1 MSTIRE
7 VSPTAALALI
17 KKGALLVDVREPS
30 EVARK
35 AFDVPEV
42 MLIPLREIEKRIKE
56 IPANRK
62 VIVACNS
69 GSRSSMAMRTLM
81 KHGYGKAVNMQYGI
95 SGWTREGLP
104 VKGKPKQSFGSWLM
118 GLFGKKS

>member
-1 MSTIRE
+1 MSNIRE
-7 VSPTAALALI
+7 VSPAAALGLI
-17 KKGALLVDVREPS
+17 KKGALLVDVREPG

-35 AFDVPEV
+35 SFDVPDI
-42 MLIPLREIEKRIKE
+42 MLIPLREIERRYKE

-81 KHGYGKAVNMQYGI
+81 NHGFSKAVNMQYGM
-95 SGWTREGLP
+95 SGWSREGLP
-104 VKGKPKQSFGSWLM
+104 VKRKAKQGFGSWLM